1 MTEKKY
7 DQSLSSE
14 PSMPIKPTIS
24 ASAKVNEHR
33 KKTPSSKKTAPGKW
47 LWIWLG
53 LTGAAVVSATAGALL
68 AFSLTSTPLKQT
80 VLSPQEEA
88 VFTSDESISSQSLR
102 LPELTRPVNILIL
115 GTKVLSSEVED
126 TTIPDQGYQA
136 LVNSFKGLADTML
149 LLRFDP
155 ANDKLTVLSIPRDT
169 QAYVEGVGLTK
180 LNEANYY
187 GGPAL
192 AAKAISNLL
201 EDVTIDRYVRV
212 NVQGVEKL
220 IDALGGVDVYV
231 PKDMKYTDHSQHLYI
246 DLKEGQQVLNG
257 DKGMQ
262 FLRFRYDKYGDV
274 GRIQRQQILMK
285 GIVEQTMK
293 PNTIIKIPEILSV
306 IQSYLDTNLSVEE
319 IVALAGFASQTEKSD
334 VQMLMVP
341 GDFSGDGKN
350 AVSYWLPNRNSITQ
364 MMAIHF
370 NQMDKDFEWND
381 PTSVNIAIQ
390 DSTNNPTAV
399 QGLIESLQ
407 EKGYSRVYVDNDW
420 NEPLAVTKIVA
431 QKGDDISATEVQAA
445 LGFGEVVVESTG
457 SLASDI
463 TIQIGQDFFNN

>member
-1 MTEKKY
+1 VTEKKY
-7 DQSLSSE
+7 DQYLSSQ
-14 PSMPIKPTIS
+14 PSMPIKPPIS
-24 ASAKVNEHR
+24 TKVNSNN
-33 KKTPSSKKTAPGKW
+33 KKTSPSNKSLPGKW

-126 TTIPDQGYQA
+126 ATIPDQGYQA

-192 AAKAISNLL
+192 AAKSISNLL
-201 EDVTIDRYVRV
+201 GDVTVDRYVRV

-220 IDALGGVDVYV
+220 IDALGGVDLYV

-257 DKGMQ
+257 DKAMQ

-285 GIVEQTMK
+285 GIVAQTMK

-306 IQSYLDTNLSVEE
+306 IQSHLDTNLSVEE

-350 AVSYWLPNRNSITQ
+350 AVSYWLPNENRITQ

-370 NQMDKDFEWND
+370 NQMGKDFEWND

-399 QGLIESLQ
+399 QGLMESLQ

-420 NEPLAVTKIVA
+420 HEPLTVTKIVA

-463 TIQIGQDFFNN
+463 TIQIGQDFLNN